1 MKSLLSIFFPT
12 KNTDAKPTFNLPKR
26 ERKPFVFEWSRAS
39 AGPFGASYYRR
50 LDYYCSAGRDDWVP
64 LGVAMCCMLSRASPD
79 AKSDPYYDSSKKIL
93 LRFLVNRLQL
103 DPQDVYE
110 WMKSN
115 EAVFERLHEIGA
127 NDSLEIKAPE
137 GYPFPRVLELSGMS
151 LAEIYLGAVERV
163 HPPAFNRRIVY
174 ADSLSP
180 AYWDHPTVQGAI
192 EGARETLVL
201 TTELALTWFE
211 VRGVDVDRGQ
221 QLVKA
226 DGYEA
231 FSDFVE
237 DFF

>member
-1 MKSLLSIFFPT
+1 
-12 KNTDAKPTFNLPKR
+12 
-26 ERKPFVFEWSRAS
+26 
-39 AGPFGASYYRR
+39 
-50 LDYYCSAGRDDWVP
+50 
-64 LGVAMCCMLSRASPD
+64 
-79 AKSDPYYDSSKKIL
+79 
-93 LRFLVNRLQL
+93 
-103 DPQDVYE
+103 
-110 WMKSN
+110 
-115 EAVFERLHEIGA
+115 
-127 NDSLEIKAPE
+127 
-137 GYPFPRVLELSGMS
+137 
-151 LAEIYLGAVERV
+151 
-163 HPPAFNRRIVY
+163 VY